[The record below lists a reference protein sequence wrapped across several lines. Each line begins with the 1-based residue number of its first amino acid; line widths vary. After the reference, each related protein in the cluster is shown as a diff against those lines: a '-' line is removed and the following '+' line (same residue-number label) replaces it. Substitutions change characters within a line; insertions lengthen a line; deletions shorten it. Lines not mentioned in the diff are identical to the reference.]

1 MKNEENKR
9 ESFSSRIRGWAI
21 SVFLAALMFAG
32 LQVYSASSLK
42 FVQLTDVHFYT
53 GDNNTTFKL
62 RAETPKLLDDAVEQI
77 NHTPN
82 VSFVMFTGD
91 LIDTPFEK
99 ELEAFLPYAQKLN
112 APWYFAFGNH
122 DTCVGGYL
130 TPDLFIQLVKKN
142 NTNFT
147 FDKTYYTFTP
157 QKGYKVIVLDSAI
170 RDRITCN
177 GQIDEEQLAWL
188 DNEIKNAPKDVIL
201 LFMHHPIMEPFAGP
215 DHRLLNANEVEQV
228 LMKYK
233 NPIGVFTGHYHAS
246 KIIQKSNILYVNSPA
261 LVSYPL
267 AFRTINI
274 TTVHNRVI
282 FDFKWN
288 ETGLKN
294 LQKLAK
300 LMVFGTTIYT
310 GEEKDQ
316 NGVYVIKR

>member
-1 MKNEENKR
+1 MSQPNKIVN
-9 ESFSSRIRGWAI
+9 SIKSWAI
-21 SVFLAALMFAG
+21 SIFLAVLIFAG
-32 LQVYSASSLK
+32 LKVYSASSLK
-42 FVQLTDVHFYT
+42 FVQVSDVHFYT
-53 GDNNTTFKL
+53 GEDNTTFKL
-62 RAETPKLLDDAVEQI
+62 RAQSPELLGDAIEQI
-77 NHTPN
+77 NNTPH

-91 LIDTPFEK
+91 LIEKPFEK
-99 ELEAFLPYAQKLN
+99 ELQAFLPYAQKLN
-112 APWYFAFGNH
+112 APWYFTFGNH

-130 TPDLFIQLVKKN
+130 TPDLFLQLVQKN
-142 NTNFT
+142 NPNFT

-157 QKGYKVIVLDSAI
+157 QKGYKVIVLDPII
-170 RDRITCN
+170 RDRITSN

-188 DNEIKNAPKDVIL
+188 DNEIQNAPKDVIL
-201 LFMHHPIMEPFAGP
+201 IFMHNPIVEPFPSP
-215 DHRLLNANEVEQV
+215 DHRLLNAKEVEEV

-246 KIIQKSNILYVNSPA
+246 KIIQRGNILYADSPA

-274 TTVHNRVI
+274 TTFHDRVI

-300 LMVFGTTIYT
+300 MMVFGTAIYT

-316 NGVYVIKR
+316 NGTYVIKR